1 MRRKGGYPM
10 PALNMLQILALY
22 GALLGLIFMALSV
35 LTIRTRRAQQISLGT
50 GDDET
55 LQRRMRAHANF
66 AEYVPLALILLAGTA
81 IMGAHAWFI
90 HAGGALLCAGR
101 LAHAGAI
108 LSGTLRF
115 RAYGMVA
122 TFLVIL
128 AASIHILASFV
139 AQL

>member
-1 MRRKGGYPM
+1 M
-10 PALNMLQILALY
+10 PALNLLQIVAFY
-22 GALLGLIFMALSV
+22 GAVLGLIFIGLSI
-35 LTIRTRRAQQISLGT
+35 LTIRTRRAQRISLGT
-50 GDDET
+50 GDDDT
-55 LQRRMRAHANF
+55 LQKRMRAHANF

-81 IMGAHAWFI
+81 IMGAHPWFL

-101 LAHAGAI
+101 LGHASAI

-115 RAYGMVA
+115 RVYGMLA

-128 AASIHILASFV
+128 ATSGHILVSFA